1 MKSNLVATGSFRHS
15 GDQDVDS
22 DISWTLGSLSVE
34 VKHAH
39 LCMPCVSPSGFFL
52 LFLRGQTPWLFSG
65 LLIESGANVTQTAQI
80 FHDLA
85 GAFAYAFHLCDYVK
99 CVRCKDR
106 QVFFFKQEKVYVQV
120 SSKNRN
126 FVIVFSS

>member
-1 MKSNLVATGSFRHS
+1 MKSTLTFFYHGYLVRSDLVATGSLRHS
-15 GDQDVDS
+15 SDQDVDS
-22 DISWTLGSLSVE
+22 DISWTLSSLSVE

-65 LLIESGANVTQTAQI
+65 LLIESAANVTQTAQI

-85 GAFAYAFHLCDYVK
+85 GTFA
-99 CVRCKDR
+99 
-106 QVFFFKQEKVYVQV
+106 
-120 SSKNRN
+120 
-126 FVIVFSS
+126 

>member
-1 MKSNLVATGSFRHS
+1 MNEIMRSSDRYLKSTLNVFYHGYLMKRDLVATGSFRHS
-15 GDQDVDS
+15 GDQDVDL

-65 LLIESGANVTQTAQI
+65 LLIESGANVTQT
-80 FHDLA
+80 
-85 GAFAYAFHLCDYVK
+85 V
-99 CVRCKDR
+99 
-106 QVFFFKQEKVYVQV
+106 
-120 SSKNRN
+120 
-126 FVIVFSS
+126 